1 MPTPPGWRPAGGPCI
16 RRGDRKGLRPD
27 SVPPVGGH
35 PGADHLLITGD
46 LVPTN
51 VALLTTILL
60 GSRTDKTNT
69 SGLI

>member
-1 MPTPPGWRPAGGPCI
+1 MTSR
-16 RRGDRKGLRPD
+16 L
-27 SVPPVGGH
+27 

-60 GSRTDKTNT
+60 GFSYGRNEYQWFDIATALAKVL
-69 SGLI
+69 GVLK